1 MQVIRDAEEMRGWS
15 RARRKAG
22 ENIGLVPT
30 MGTLHEGHL
39 SLMRECAKR
48 DDARVV
54 SIFVNPTQFAPDE
67 DFESYPR
74 DFESDFAKA
83 QKMEMHAIYLPSAS
97 AMYPKGYA
105 SYVEVE
111 GLQAGLCGNSRP
123 HFFRGVATVVTKLFN
138 AVKPDRA
145 YFGQKDAQQ
154 ASIIRRM
161 TRDLDFGI
169 EIVVLPIV
177 REKDGLAMSSRNA
190 YLSESDRKDAAA
202 LSRSLSEAES
212 MLKSGERDAK
222 RLVDTVRAGLKG
234 VEIDYVELVDA
245 DEVAPLERVEGK
257 VLLAVAA
264 KIGTTRL
271 IDNII
276 YEVQKHDD
284 HDV

>member
-1 MQVIRDAEEMRGWS
+1 MQVIREAEEMRAWS
-15 RARRKAG
+15 RARHKLG
-22 ENIGLVPT
+22 ESVGLVPT
-30 MGTLHEGHL
+30 MGALHEGHL
-39 SLMRECAKR
+39 SLMRECAER
-48 DDARVV
+48 DDARVA
-54 SIFVNPTQFAPDE
+54 SIFVNPTQFAPFE
-67 DFESYPR
+67 DFDSYPR
-74 DFESDFAKA
+74 NFESDCAKA
-83 QKMEMHAIYLPSAS
+83 KKMGMHAIYVPSAS
-97 AMYPKGYA
+97 AMYPESYA

-138 AVKPDRA
+138 AVEPDRA

-154 ASIIRRM
+154 ASIIRRL

-177 REKDGLAMSSRNA
+177 REEDGLAMSSRNA
-190 YLSESDRKDAAA
+190 YLSETDRKHAVA

-212 MLKSGERDAK
+212 MLESGERDAK
-222 RLVDTVRAGLKG
+222 RLVEAVRAGLKG

-245 DEVAPLERVEGK
+245 EEVVPLERVEGK
-257 VLLAVAA
+257 VLLAIAA
-264 KIGTTRL
+264 KLGTTRL
-271 IDNII
+271 IDNIV